1 MTSSAEAAGGRA
13 FPAWPASQPDR
24 DLFAKARK
32 QTLDLVQWLARIANS
47 YVAGERPE
55 DRVLLSFHRG
65 VFVTKT
71 FDRDFALE
79 LRLPDLKLQ
88 FQERGKPMPHV
99 LDPEEHSPA
108 EAEAW
113 ILVELLHRGIERDKF
128 SKTLPYAIDNLM
140 SGDAEDYSPEAC
152 AGGLELLNAW
162 LCAAASALS
171 PDGRVACRPESL
183 TLMAATGGHDD
194 TMGFSPGDAQHDEP
208 YFFSGSGGNRRR
220 ITATQLT
227 KEKNAAAVVADFIG
241 RALAVRRA

>member
-1 MTSSAEAAGGRA
+1 MTSSAELAGRQA

-24 DLFAKARK
+24 DMFARARK
-32 QTLDLVQWLARIANS
+32 QTLDLVQWLARIAKS

-55 DRVLLSFHRG
+55 DRVLLNFSRG
-65 VFVTKT
+65 VFTTKT

-79 LRLPDLKLQ
+79 LRLPGLKLQ

-108 EAEAW
+108 ETEAW

-128 SKTLPYAIDNLM
+128 SKSLPYAIDGLM

-171 PDGRVACRPESL
+171 SDGRVACRPDSL
-183 TLMAATGGHDD
+183 TLMTTTGGHGDII
-194 TMGFSPGDAQHDEP
+194 GFSPGDAQHDEP
-208 YFFSGSGGNRRR
+208 YFFSGLGGNRRR
-220 ITATQLT
+220 LTASQLA
-227 KEKNAAAVVADFIG
+227 KEKSPAAAVVDFIG
-241 RALAVRRA
+241 GSPAVRRA